1 MLQDYSAME
10 ISTWFGR
17 IDLESG
23 KLVRGEDELSKDK
36 KSIHSREESQAYPLP
51 QPDLRRLSLEVGFFS
66 EDTQYSCNLRQ
77 YAISLAKRKLEESAG
92 AEQDLLMA
100 MQALDGMSQ
109 AINLLDERLYEWSR
123 LHRQEIVHGRSLA
136 EGLKQDRNMGRL
148 AGAIIDLRESRQ
160 ALEGVVSDAV
170 QLLAPNLSALAGP
183 ILAAR
188 LVSRAGG
195 LSRLAAMPSSRLQV
209 MGAEKSLFKHLKG
222 HAPSPKHG
230 IIYRHPAVIGSS
242 RRLRGRA
249 ARALAAKLAIAARLD
264 ANEAG
269 LSQDLQEALAARLIQ
284 IRQKGVKR

>member
-1 MLQDYSAME
+1 ME
-10 ISTWFGR
+10 ITTWFGR
-17 IDLESG
+17 IDLEIG
-23 KLVRGEDELSKDK
+23 ELVRREDELSKNEI
-36 KSIHSREESQAYPLP
+36 SILSRQESQAYPLP
-51 QPDLRRLSLEVGFFS
+51 QPDLRRLSLQAGIFP
-66 EDTQYSCNLRQ
+66 EDSQYNCNLRQ

-148 AGAIIDLRESRQ
+148 AGAIIDLRESRKSM
-160 ALEGVVSDAV
+160 EDIVSEAV
-170 QLLAPNLSALAGP
+170 QSLAPNLSALAGP

-209 MGAEKSLFKHLKG
+209 MGAERSLFKHLKG

-230 IIYRHPAVIGSS
+230 IIYRHPAVIGSP

-269 LSQDLQEALAARLIQ
+269 LSQDLRDALEARLIQ
-284 IRQKGVKR
+284 IRQKGIKR